1 MSKHTPG
8 PWKLI
13 GQTDSGV
20 SWVCP
25 ADSEELCDGFAT
37 VWSNGKANAR
47 LIASAPDLLEA
58 LQRAVACGIVPTTS
72 VLDGGAASYS
82 EQVRTA
88 DAIRAAIAKATGE
101 QQ

>member
-25 ADSEELCDGFAT
+25 ADSEDLCDGFAT
-37 VWSNGKANAR
+37 VWSNGKDNAR
-47 LIASAPDLLEA
+47 LIASVPDLLEA
-58 LQRAVACGIVPTTS
+58 LQLSVKLYEQYGLVAGVEVDGVTS
-72 VLDGGAASYS
+72 GAWVNKA
-82 EQVRTA
+82 
-88 DAIRAAIAKATGE
+88 RAAINKATGE